1 VIEERW
7 GKLNPAPT
15 RDIPIL
21 IGGGGEK
28 KTLRIVAQHA
38 DIWHSFSDAP
48 TLERKLG
55 ILAQHG
61 AAVGRDTSEIEVSV
75 ELSRKSPED
84 ADELHAVG
92 ATLFTVGISG
102 PNHNLARVSDWLA
115 WRDEK
120 NAR

>member
-1 VIEERW
+1 MWSRLDALAVSLPVIEERW
-7 GKLNPAPT
+7 RQLNPPPT

-55 ILAQHG
+55 LAEHG
-61 AAVGRDTSEIEVSV
+61 QAVGRDMSEV
-75 ELSRKSPED
+75 
-84 ADELHAVG
+84 A
-92 ATLFTVGISG
+92 
-102 PNHNLARVSDWLA
+102 DWLA
-115 WRDEK
+115 WRDAL
-120 NAR
+120 NAG